1 MRHGKAVDLAS
12 LYETYSDML
21 FRTALTYVSHTED
34 AQDIV
39 HDVFAAYLAK
49 RPSFQDGSHERAWML
64 RVTINKCRDLQ
75 RRNAVRR
82 YIPLEDAEHLTAADD
97 PAAKMRLARGRQRL
111 KELLGAEG

>member
-39 HDVFAAYLAK
+39 HDL
-49 RPSFQDGSHERAWML
+49 SLIH
-64 RVTINKCRDLQ
+64 I
-75 RRNAVRR
+75 
-82 YIPLEDAEHLTAADD
+82 
-97 PAAKMRLARGRQRL
+97 
-111 KELLGAEG
+111 

>member
-1 MRHGKAVDLAS
+1 
-12 LYETYSDML
+12 ML

-97 PAAKMRLARGRQRL
+97 PAAFEPVSYTHLDVYKRQPPRRRNGPPPMPL
-111 KELLGAEG
+111 RI

>member
-49 RPSFQDGSHERAWML
+49 RPSFQDG
-64 RVTINKCRDLQ
+64 
-75 RRNAVRR
+75 
-82 YIPLEDAEHLTAADD
+82 
-97 PAAKMRLARGRQRL
+97 
-111 KELLGAEG
+111 

>member
-49 RPSFQDGSHERAWML
+49 RPPSRMVL
-64 RVTINKCRDLQ
+64 MN
-75 RRNAVRR
+75 
-82 YIPLEDAEHLTAADD
+82 
-97 PAAKMRLARGRQRL
+97 ARGCCV
-111 KELLGAEG
+111 

>member
-39 HDVFAAYLAK
+39 HDVMVLHYLEGLSVEETA
-49 RPSFQDGSHERAWML
+49 SCL
-64 RVTINKCRDLQ
+64 RIS
-75 RRNAVRR
+75 
-82 YIPLEDAEHLTAADD
+82 I

>member
-39 HDVFAAYLAK
+39 HDVLLIWQSGP
-49 RPSFQDGSHERAWML
+49 PSRTVLM
-64 RVTINKCRDLQ
+64 N
-75 RRNAVRR
+75 VR
-82 YIPLEDAEHLTAADD
+82 
-97 PAAKMRLARGRQRL
+97 GCCV
-111 KELLGAEG
+111 